1 MVVRYVCI
9 FYVKNVAAIHDD
21 FWCLFLTLWTA
32 FAVALTNSCN
42 WILPGIYTPTYE
54 ICSCNSQD
62 YSQPKKFENTAMI
75 LSFATFIISAIVTYR
90 IKVFKHKINLT
101 ISPVVPNQN
110 SNNILAELKITMG
123 IVVLIITVFFVS
135 YILSLTNST
144 IHLTQ
149 NTLNSLIQLYFLLM
163 LPTVFNLFAI
173 SFYVKHELVKKSILR
188 EFKDAV
194 TIFKVQ

>member
-1 MVVRYVCI
+1 
-9 FYVKNVAAIHDD
+9 
-21 FWCLFLTLWTA
+21 
-32 FAVALTNSCN
+32 
-42 WILPGIYTPTYE
+42 
-54 ICSCNSQD
+54 
-62 YSQPKKFENTAMI
+62 MI
-75 LSFATFIISAIVTYR
+75 LSFGTFLISAIVTFR
-90 IKVFKHKINLT
+90 IKVFKQKINLT

-123 IVVLIITVFFVS
+123 IVALIITVFFVS

-188 EFKDAV
+188 ECKDAV

>member
-1 MVVRYVCI
+1 
-9 FYVKNVAAIHDD
+9 
-21 FWCLFLTLWTA
+21 
-32 FAVALTNSCN
+32 
-42 WILPGIYTPTYE
+42 
-54 ICSCNSQD
+54 
-62 YSQPKKFENTAMI
+62 MI
-75 LSFATFIISAIVTYR
+75 LTFATFIISAIVTYR

-188 EFKDAV
+188 ECKDAV